1 MVQKPFRFDN
11 ENHVKLALKLFE
23 FESTKVAGPGSS
35 TRKITDVIWT
45 LKEAIKYMSLD
56 SEGKVTF
63 AELISSLKK
72 QNHLLI
78 IPNSIN
84 GEDGYVT
91 RTAETLRII
100 GHTYEYWHKGRPG
113 VDAIRWEIV
122 PKQIPRRN
130 ISPADMIQKLID
142 SISNGTGIDQNHTNL
157 GKAIREVI
165 QGIANHFRE
174 NEGIETPRFSNFQY
188 ESVKQGLLDALG
200 HGGKGT
206 VLVAGVG
213 SGGTLTGLAEFFKEK
228 DPSIQIVAAD
238 PENSIVADAVI
249 KGSYSYEGGS
259 WLVEGVGE
267 DFIPDNLDLSL
278 IDDAETVTDK
288 EAFEILQVLLQEE
301 GILGGSSTGT
311 LVAGAIKWCKKQT
324 EPKKVVTFICDT
336 GNKYLSKAFN
346 KSWLH
351 DNNLLNKEKAGN
363 LSDLINRRAD
373 KGEMITVSQSETLLI
388 AYNRM
393 RSADISQIPV
403 IKDKELL
410 GILDEEDLLLSVTKD
425 QAAFSNSVTEIMTD
439 KLDILQVDASNEE
452 LLAILSE
459 GKVAIIYDK
468 DVFIGFITKVDL
480 INHYR
485 NKLNQN

>member
-1 MVQKPFRFDN
+1 MEINNSLLSLIGNTPMLKLSSVDTGVC
-11 ENHVKLALKLFE
+11 ELYVKLESQNPGGSIKDRIGLSIIEQAEESGELKEGGTIIEATAGNTGIGLALVAALK
-23 FESTKVAGPGSS
+23 GY
-35 TRKITDVIWT
+35 KI
-45 LKEAIKYMSLD
+45 K
-56 SEGKVTF
+56 
-63 AELISSLKK
+63 
-72 QNHLLI
+72 LI
-78 IPNSIN
+78 IPDKMSREKILHLE
-84 GEDGYVT
+84 GLGAEIILT
-91 RTAETLRII
+91 RSDVPEGHPEYYHDVARRVAE
-100 GHTYEYWHKGRPG
+100 
-113 VDAIRWEIV
+113 
-122 PKQIPRRN
+122 
-130 ISPADMIQKLID
+130 
-142 SISNGTGIDQNHTNL
+142 
-157 GKAIREVI
+157 
-165 QGIANHFRE
+165 
-174 NEGIETPRFSNFQY
+174 ETPGSFLANQFSNPANPFAHRTTTAPEIWDQM
-188 ESVKQGLLDALG
+188 EGHLDA
-200 HGGKGT
+200 
-206 VLVAGVG
+206 VVAGVG
-213 SGGTLTGLAEFFKEK
+213 SGGTLTGLAEYFKEK

-288 EAFEILQVLLQEE
+288 EAFEVLQVLLQEE

-311 LVAGAIKWCKKQT
+311 LVAGAIKWCQKQT

-351 DNNLLNKEKAGN
+351 DNNLLNQEKEGN

-373 KGEMITVSQSETLLI
+373 KGEMITVSPSETLLI

-403 IKDKELL
+403 IEDKELL

-425 QAAFSNSVTEIMTD
+425 QSSFSSSVTEIMTNE
-439 KLDILQVDASNEE
+439 LDILQVDATNDE
-452 LLAILSE
+452 LLAVLSE
-459 GKVAIIYDK
+459 GKVAIIYENNN
-468 DVFIGFITKVDL
+468 FLGFITKVDL

>member
-1 MVQKPFRFDN
+1 MSIIEQAEESGDLKEGGTIIEATAGN
-11 ENHVKLALKLFE
+11 TGIGLAL
-23 FESTKVAGPGSS
+23 VAALKGY
-35 TRKITDVIWT
+35 KII
-45 LKEAIKYMSLD
+45 
-56 SEGKVTF
+56 
-63 AELISSLKK
+63 
-72 QNHLLI
+72 LI
-78 IPNSIN
+78 IPDKMSREKILHLE
-84 GEDGYVT
+84 GLGAEIILT
-91 RTAETLRII
+91 RSDVPEGHPEYYHDVARRVAE
-100 GHTYEYWHKGRPG
+100 
-113 VDAIRWEIV
+113 
-122 PKQIPRRN
+122 
-130 ISPADMIQKLID
+130 
-142 SISNGTGIDQNHTNL
+142 
-157 GKAIREVI
+157 
-165 QGIANHFRE
+165 
-174 NEGIETPRFSNFQY
+174 ETPGSFLANQFSNPANPFAHRTTTAPEIWDQM
-188 ESVKQGLLDALG
+188 EGDLDA
-200 HGGKGT
+200 
-206 VLVAGVG
+206 VVAGVG

-288 EAFEILQVLLQEE
+288 EAFEVLQVLLQEE

-311 LVAGAIKWCKKQT
+311 LVAGAIKWCQKQT

-351 DNNLLNKEKAGN
+351 DNNLLNKEKEGN

-373 KGEMITVSQSETLLI
+373 KGEMITVSPSETLLI

-403 IKDKELL
+403 IQDKQLL

-425 QAAFSNSVTEIMTD
+425 QASFSSSVTEIMTNE
-439 KLDILQVDASNEE
+439 LDILQVDATNDE
-452 LLAILSE
+452 LLAVLSE
-459 GKVAIIYDK
+459 GKVAIIYEK
-468 DVFIGFITKVDL
+468 NNFLGFITKVDL

>member
-1 MVQKPFRFDN
+1 MTRSDVPEGHPEYYHD
-11 ENHVKLALKLFE
+11 
-23 FESTKVAGPGSS
+23 VARRVAEETPGSF
-35 TRKITDVIWT
+35 
-45 LKEAIKYMSLD
+45 L
-56 SEGKVTF
+56 
-63 AELISSLKK
+63 
-72 QNHLLI
+72 
-78 IPNSIN
+78 
-84 GEDGYVT
+84 
-91 RTAETLRII
+91 
-100 GHTYEYWHKGRPG
+100 
-113 VDAIRWEIV
+113 
-122 PKQIPRRN
+122 
-130 ISPADMIQKLID
+130 
-142 SISNGTGIDQNHTNL
+142 
-157 GKAIREVI
+157 
-165 QGIANHFRE
+165 ANQ
-174 NEGIETPRFSNFQY
+174 FSNPANPFAHRTTTAPEIWDQM
-188 ESVKQGLLDALG
+188 EGDLDA
-200 HGGKGT
+200 
-206 VLVAGVG
+206 VVAGVG

-228 DPSIQIVAAD
+228 DSSIQIVAAD

-288 EAFEILQVLLQEE
+288 EAFEVLQVLLQEE

-311 LVAGAIKWCKKQT
+311 LVAGAIKWCQKQT

-351 DNNLLNKEKAGN
+351 DNNLLNKEKEGN

-373 KGEMITVSQSETLLI
+373 KGEMITVSPSETLLI

-403 IKDKELL
+403 IQDKQLL

-425 QAAFSNSVTEIMTD
+425 QASFSSSVTEIMTNE
-439 KLDILQVDASNEE
+439 LDILQVDATNDE
-452 LLAILSE
+452 LLAVLSE
-459 GKVAIIYDK
+459 GKVAIIYEK
-468 DVFIGFITKVDL
+468 NNFLGFITKDDL